1 MMTIEELKAEANAHG
16 YNLIP
21 QKKQEKFIPC
31 TCGCNRR
38 EHWIRWVDGGTE
50 TTLKCCKCG
59 KSASGMSEAEAKR
72 NWNEMIRGEL
82 KESEDNR

>member
-1 MMTIEELKAEANAHG
+1 MTFEELKAEAKAKG

-21 QKKQEKFIPC
+21 VKKQEKFLPC

-38 EHWIRWVDGGTE
+38 EHWIRWVDDGTE
-50 TTLKCCKCG
+50 TILKCCKCG

-72 NWNEMIRGEL
+72 NWNEMIRA
-82 KESEDNR
+82 ESEVEE

>member
-1 MMTIEELKAEANAHG
+1 MTLEELKAEANAQG

-38 EHWIRWVDGGTE
+38 EHWIQFVDGGIE

-59 KSASGMSEAEAKR
+59 KKASGMSEAEAKR
-72 NWNEMIRGEL
+72 NWNEMIREERRKG
-82 KESEDNR
+82 

>member
-1 MMTIEELKAEANAHG
+1 MTLEELKAEANAQG

-38 EHWIRWVDGGTE
+38 EHWIQFVDKGIK

-59 KSASGMSEAEAKR
+59 KKASGMSEAEAKR
-72 NWNEMIRGEL
+72 NWNEMIR
-82 KESEDNR
+82 SERREP